1 MQALHNLPPLRLR
14 EMRDG
19 VVIPAVGNC
28 TAGLTHGGV
37 VNAQGQIDPG
47 SLLYR
52 RSMRVVF
59 PPETLPEAADTVEE
73 PHIYAGFFI
82 WHYGHFLLESLA
94 RLWATTRYP
103 DMHIVWAGS
112 EAPTRW
118 QREICDMFGIGD
130 RMRFVDR
137 PTRFR
142 RLIMPE
148 PGIRLGDYAH
158 PDHIRFLGIHGRSE
172 SRKTGPRLWL
182 SRRLLDG
189 KWRVDGEDILEDALE
204 KRGWRAVAPETFSV
218 REQLDMMEGAGAI
231 AGIEGSALHTP
242 LLLKGFNGPLIVVRR
257 IHGMAYRTLSEA
269 AGIEQHDLLDSI
281 RFELRPSG
289 AASRFQSPLRS
300 AELIDEIANGHDA
313 RVIAETPLH
322 PCDALQL
329 TTYQDDNRLLAP
341 DFRPFASLTPPG
353 LRDSANLFARSFGQ
367 AVRRR
372 LKIRPN

>member
-158 PDHIRFLGIHGRSE
+158 PDHIRFLGIHARPKAA
-172 SRKTGPRLWL
+172 RQ
-182 SRRLLDG
+182 
-189 KWRVDGEDILEDALE
+189 A
-204 KRGWRAVAPETFSV
+204 RGCGFPGVCLMASGAWRARTYWRMRLRNEV
-218 REQLDMMEGAGAI
+218 GAR
-231 AGIEGSALHTP
+231 SRPRH
-242 LLLKGFNGPLIVVRR
+242 
-257 IHGMAYRTLSEA
+257 S
-269 AGIEQHDLLDSI
+269 
-281 RFELRPSG
+281 PSG
-289 AASRFQSPLRS
+289 SNS
-300 AELIDEIANGHDA
+300 
-313 RVIAETPLH
+313 T
-322 PCDALQL
+322 
-329 TTYQDDNRLLAP
+329 
-341 DFRPFASLTPPG
+341 
-353 LRDSANLFARSFGQ
+353 
-367 AVRRR
+367 
-372 LKIRPN
+372 